1 MREGVFHWG
10 DCMLFMETETARI
23 NRLIRAGAG
32 AGLTEL
38 EFFAREIVAWEKSSE
53 RLEQMAGERYY
64 SGEHDILKRKRTAI
78 GPDGKL
84 MVLENLPNAHVIDN
98 LYGLMVDQKTNYLVG
113 KPFTF
118 NCENKAYVQLLNKR
132 FNATFRR
139 TLKYVC
145 EDALNGGKGWLFVHY
160 NEQGELCF
168 RRFPAYQILP
178 FWADDD
184 HTVLDAAARLWLQ
197 EVWDGLAKKIV
208 KRVEL
213 FKPDGIYRYILE
225 GSTLIP
231 DVELGEYSAYI
242 TQKTGEK
249 AEGFNW
255 NKFPLICFK
264 YNKKEIPLIRR
275 VKSLQDG
282 INGLLSDFEN
292 NMEENPHNTILI
304 LKDYDG
310 ENLGEFRANLATFG
324 VVKVRE
330 NGGVDALGVEVNSEK
345 YKAVLELFKKALI
358 ENARGY
364 DAKDERMGNNPNQMN
379 IQSMYSDIDLDANGM
394 ETEFQAAFEEL
405 LWFVNQDLI
414 TQGAGD
420 FQQEEITVIFNRD
433 ILINES
439 EAITNC
445 QNSVGILSTETI
457 VEQHP
462 WTKDAQTELER
473 LKKEKAEAMADYQ
486 GAFPNNPQD
495 GGSNTPKGDQG
506 GD

>member
-84 MVLENLPNAHVIDN
+84 MVVEHLPNAHVIDN

-330 NGGVDALGVEVNSEK
+330 NGGVDALGVEVNSEN

>member
-1 MREGVFHWG
+1 MAY
-10 DCMLFMETETARI
+10 ETETARI
-23 NRLIRAGAG
+23 NRLILQGG
-32 AGLTEL
+32 FNGMTEL
-38 EFFAREIVAWEKSSE
+38 QFYAAELKEWKDSKRRKNQIT
-53 RLEQMAGERYY
+53 GEAYY
-64 SGEHDILKRKRTAI
+64 DGLQDILQRQRTTI
-78 GPDGKL
+78 GQDGKL
-84 MVLENLPNAHVIDN
+84 QVVYNLPNNRLVDN
-98 LYGLMVDQKTNYLVG
+98 QFALMVDQKTNYLVG

-118 NCENKAYVQLLNKR
+118 NCENKTYVQLLTKR
-132 FNATFRR
+132 FNAAFRR

-160 NEQGELCF
+160 NEAGELCF

-184 HTVLDAAARLWLQ
+184 HTVLDAAARLWFQ

-213 FKPDGIYRYILE
+213 FKPDGIYRYVLE

-231 DVELGEYSAYI
+231 DVELGEYAAYI
-242 TQKTGEK
+242 TRTTGEK
-249 AEGFNW
+249 SEAFNW

-264 YNKKEIPLIRR
+264 YNKKELPLIRR

-282 INGLLSDFEN
+282 INLLLSDFEN

-330 NGGVDALGVEVNSEK
+330 NGGVDSFGVEVNADN

-486 GAFPNNPQD
+486 MAFPNNPQ
-495 GGSNTPKGDQG
+495 GGASNIPKGDQG
-506 GD
+506 GN

>member
-1 MREGVFHWG
+1 
-10 DCMLFMETETARI
+10 MLFMETETARV

-330 NGGVDALGVEVNSEK
+330 NGGVDALGVEVNSEN

>member
-1 MREGVFHWG
+1 
-10 DCMLFMETETARI
+10 MLFMETETARI

-84 MVLENLPNAHVIDN
+84 MVLENLPNAHVVDN
-98 LYGLMVDQKTNYLVG
+98 QYTKMVDQKVNYLVG

-118 NCENKAYVQLLNKR
+118 NCENKAYVQILGKR
-132 FNATFRR
+132 FNASFRR
-139 TLKYVC
+139 MLKYIT
-145 EDALNGGKGWLFVHY
+145 EDALNGGKCWLFVHY
-160 NEQGELCF
+160 DEQGELCF
-168 RRFPAYQILP
+168 RRFPAFQVLP

-184 HTVLDAAARLWLQ
+184 HTTLDAAARLYLQ

-213 FKPDGIYRYILE
+213 FKPDGIYRYVLD

-231 DVELGEYSAYI
+231 DVELGDYAPYI
-242 TQKTGEK
+242 TRKTGDKVEH
-249 AEGFNW
+249 FNW
-255 NKFPLICFK
+255 DRFPLIAFK

-292 NMEENPHNTILI
+292 NMEENPRNTILI

-310 ENLGEFRANLATFG
+310 ENLGEFRRNLATYG

-330 NGGVDALGVEVNSEK
+330 NGGVDSLGVVVTAEN
-345 YKAVLELFKKALI
+345 YKAILELFKKALI
-358 ENARGY
+358 ENAGGY
-364 DAKDERMGNNPNQMN
+364 DAKDMHS
-379 IQSMYSDIDLDANGM
+379 SMP
-394 ETEFQAAFEEL
+394 AA
-405 LWFVNQDLI
+405 
-414 TQGAGD
+414 G
-420 FQQEEITVIFNRD
+420 
-433 ILINES
+433 
-439 EAITNC
+439 
-445 QNSVGILSTETI
+445 
-457 VEQHP
+457 
-462 WTKDAQTELER
+462 
-473 LKKEKAEAMADYQ
+473 
-486 GAFPNNPQD
+486 
-495 GGSNTPKGDQG
+495 
-506 GD
+506 

>member
-1 MREGVFHWG
+1 MPF
-10 DCMLFMETETARI
+10 FMETETARI

-32 AGLTEL
+32 AGLSEL
-38 EFFAREIVAWEKSSE
+38 EFFAREIVAWEKSGE
-53 RLEQMAGERYY
+53 RREQIAGEAYY
-64 SGEHDILKRKRTAI
+64 SGDHDILARKRTVI

-84 MVLENLPNAHVIDN
+84 MVVENLPNAHVIDN
-98 LYGLMVDQKTNYLVG
+98 QYGLMVDQKTNYLVG

-118 NCENKAYVQLLNKR
+118 NCENKPYVQLLNKR
-132 FNATFRR
+132 FNAAFRR

-160 NEQGELCF
+160 NEQGEMCF
-168 RRFPAYQILP
+168 RRFPAYQVLP

-184 HTVLDAAARLWLQ
+184 HTVLDAAARLYLQ

-213 FKPDGIYRYILE
+213 FKPDGIYRYILD

-231 DVELGEYSAYI
+231 DVELGDYSPYI
-242 TQKTGEK
+242 TKTTGDKVE
-249 AEGFNW
+249 AYNW
-255 NKFPLICFK
+255 NRFPLIAFK

-292 NMEENPHNTILI
+292 NMEENPRNTILI

-310 ENLGEFRANLATFG
+310 ENLGEFRQNLATYG

-330 NGGVDALGVEVNSEK
+330 NGGVEALGVQVTAEN
-345 YKAVLELFKKALI
+345 YKSILELFKKALI

-364 DAKDERMGNNPNQMN
+364 DAKDERLSGNPNQMN

-414 TQGAGD
+414 NQGAGD

-473 LKKEKAEAMADYQ
+473 LKKEKAEAVADYM
-486 GAFPNNPQD
+486 GTFPNNPQG
-495 GGSNTPKGDQG
+495 GGSNIPKGDQG

>member
-1 MREGVFHWG
+1 
-10 DCMLFMETETARI
+10 MLFMETETARI

-255 NKFPLICFK
+255 NKFPLI
-264 YNKKEIPLIRR
+264 
-275 VKSLQDG
+275 SL
-282 INGLLSDFEN
+282 N
-292 NMEENPHNTILI
+292 
-304 LKDYDG
+304 
-310 ENLGEFRANLATFG
+310 
-324 VVKVRE
+324 
-330 NGGVDALGVEVNSEK
+330 
-345 YKAVLELFKKALI
+345 
-358 ENARGY
+358 
-364 DAKDERMGNNPNQMN
+364 
-379 IQSMYSDIDLDANGM
+379 
-394 ETEFQAAFEEL
+394 
-405 LWFVNQDLI
+405 
-414 TQGAGD
+414 
-420 FQQEEITVIFNRD
+420 
-433 ILINES
+433 
-439 EAITNC
+439 
-445 QNSVGILSTETI
+445 
-457 VEQHP
+457 
-462 WTKDAQTELER
+462 
-473 LKKEKAEAMADYQ
+473 
-486 GAFPNNPQD
+486 
-495 GGSNTPKGDQG
+495 
-506 GD
+506 

>member
-1 MREGVFHWG
+1 
-10 DCMLFMETETARI
+10 MLFMETETARI

-84 MVLENLPNAHVIDN
+84 MVLENLPNAHVVDN
-98 LYGLMVDQKTNYLVG
+98 QYTKMVDQKVNYLVG

-118 NCENKAYVQLLNKR
+118 NCENKAYVQILGKR
-132 FNATFRR
+132 FNASFRR
-139 TLKYVC
+139 MLKYIT
-145 EDALNGGKGWLFVHY
+145 EDALNGGKCWLFVHY
-160 NEQGELCF
+160 DEQGELCF
-168 RRFPAYQILP
+168 RRFPAFQVLP

-184 HTVLDAAARLWLQ
+184 HTTLDAAARLYLQ

-213 FKPDGIYRYILE
+213 FKPDGIYRYVLD

-231 DVELGEYSAYI
+231 DVELGDYAPYI
-242 TQKTGEK
+242 TRKTGDKVEH
-249 AEGFNW
+249 FNW
-255 NKFPLICFK
+255 DRFPLIAFK

-292 NMEENPHNTILI
+292 NMEENPRNTILI

-310 ENLGEFRANLATFG
+310 ENLGEFRRNLATYG

-330 NGGVDALGVEVNSEK
+330 NGGVDSLGVVVTAEN
-345 YKAVLELFKKALI
+345 YKAILELFKKALI
-358 ENARGY
+358 ENAGGY
-364 DAKDERMGNNPNQMN
+364 DAKDDRLSGNPNQMN

-394 ETEFQAAFEEL
+394 ETEFQAAFEQL
-405 LWFVNQDLI
+405 LWFVNQDLK
-414 TQGAGD
+414 TKGAGD
-420 FQQEEITVIFNRD
+420 FEQEEITVIFNRD

-439 EAITNC
+439 EAIDNC
-445 QNSVGILSTETI
+445 AKSQGIVSDETI

-462 WTKDAQTELER
+462 WTKDADAELER
-473 LKKEKAEAMADYQ
+473 LKKEKEEKMADYM
-486 GAFPNNPQD
+486 GAFPQTPPTGSSNN
-495 GGSNTPKGDQG
+495 NNGDQG
-506 GD
+506 GN

>member
-1 MREGVFHWG
+1 
-10 DCMLFMETETARI
+10 MLFMETETARI

-32 AGLTEL
+32 AGLSEL
-38 EFFAREIVAWEKSSE
+38 EFFAREIVAWEKSPE

-64 SGEHDILKRKRTAI
+64 SGDHDILTRKRTAI

-84 MVLENLPNAHVIDN
+84 MVLENLPNAHVVDN
-98 LYGLMVDQKTNYLVG
+98 QYTKMVDQKVNYLVG

-118 NCENKAYVQLLNKR
+118 NCENKAYVQILGKR
-132 FNATFRR
+132 FNAGFRR
-139 TLKYVC
+139 MLKYVT

-160 NEQGELCF
+160 DEQGELCF
-168 RRFPAYQILP
+168 RRFPAFQVLP

-184 HTVLDAAARLWLQ
+184 HTTLDAAARLYLQ

-213 FKPDGIYRYILE
+213 FKPDGIYRYVLE

-231 DVELGEYSAYI
+231 DVELGDYASYI
-242 TQKTGEK
+242 TRKTGDKVEH
-249 AEGFNW
+249 FNW
-255 NKFPLICFK
+255 DRFPLIAFK

-282 INGLLSDFEN
+282 INCLLSDFEN
-292 NMEENPHNTILI
+292 NMEENPRNTILI

-310 ENLGEFRANLATFG
+310 ENLGEFRRNLATYG

-330 NGGVDALGVEVNSEK
+330 NGGVDSLGVVVTAEN
-345 YKAVLELFKKALI
+345 YKAILELFKKALI
-358 ENARGY
+358 ENAGGY
-364 DAKDERMGNNPNQMN
+364 DAKDDRLSGNPNQMN

-394 ETEFQAAFEEL
+394 ETEFQAAFEQL
-405 LWFVNQDLI
+405 LWFVNQDLK
-414 TQGAGD
+414 TKGAGD
-420 FQQEEITVIFNRD
+420 FEQEEITVIFNRD

-445 QNSVGILSTETI
+445 QNSVGILSNETI

-473 LKKEKAEAMADYQ
+473 LKKEKAEAMADYM
-486 GAFPNNPQD
+486 GAFPPRANPNNPNGD
-495 GGSNTPKGDQG
+495 TGGDQ
-506 GD
+506 

>member
-1 MREGVFHWG
+1 MF
-10 DCMLFMETETARI
+10 FMETETARI

-38 EFFAREIVAWEKSSE
+38 EFFAREIVAWEKSGE
-53 RLEQMAGERYY
+53 RAEQMAGERYY
-64 SGEHDILKRKRTAI
+64 SGEHDILNRKRTAI

-84 MVLENLPNAHVIDN
+84 IVLENLPNSHVVDN
-98 LYGLMVDQKTNYLVG
+98 QYGIMVDQKVNYLMG

-118 NCENKAYVQLLNKR
+118 NCENKDYIQLLGKR
-132 FNATFRR
+132 FNVGFRR
-139 TLKYVC
+139 VLKYVT

-168 RRFPAYQILP
+168 RRFPAFQVLP

-184 HTVLDAAARLWLQ
+184 HTTLDAAARLYLQ

-225 GSTLIP
+225 GSVLIP
-231 DVELGEYSAYI
+231 DVELGDYSPYI
-242 TQKTGEK
+242 TKKTGDKVEPY
-249 AEGFNW
+249 AW
-255 NKFPLICFK
+255 NRFPLIAFK
-264 YNKKEIPLIRR
+264 CNKKEIPLIRR

-292 NMEENPHNTILI
+292 NMEENPRNTILI
-304 LKDYDG
+304 LKEYDG
-310 ENLGEFRANLATFG
+310 ENLGEFRRNLATYG

-330 NGGVDALGVEVNSEK
+330 NGDVDSLGVVVTAEN
-345 YKAVLELFKKALI
+345 YRAILELFKKALI
-358 ENARGY
+358 NNARGY
-364 DAKDERMGNNPNQMN
+364 DAKDDRLSGNPNQMN

-394 ETEFQAAFEEL
+394 ETEFQAAFEQL
-405 LWFVNQDLI
+405 LWFVNQDLKTKGI
-414 TQGAGD
+414 GD
-420 FQQEEITVIFNRD
+420 FEQEEVTIIFNRD

-473 LKKEKAEAMADYQ
+473 LKKEKAEAMADYM
-486 GAFPNNPQD
+486 GAFPKKAGSDNPN
-495 GGSNTPKGDQG
+495 GETG
-506 GD
+506 GDR

>member
-1 MREGVFHWG
+1 
-10 DCMLFMETETARI
+10 MLFMETETARI

-330 NGGVDALGVEVNSEK
+330 NGGVDALGVEVNSEN

>member
-1 MREGVFHWG
+1 MPF
-10 DCMLFMETETARI
+10 FMETETARI

-32 AGLTEL
+32 AGLSEL
-38 EFFAREIVAWEKSSE
+38 EFFAREIVAWEKSGE
-53 RLEQMAGERYY
+53 RREQIAGEAYY
-64 SGEHDILKRKRTAI
+64 SGDHDILNRKRTVI

-84 MVLENLPNAHVIDN
+84 MVVEHLPNARVIDN

-208 KRVEL
+208 KRIEL

-330 NGGVDALGVEVNSEK
+330 NGGVDALGVEVNSEN

-414 TQGAGD
+414 TQRAGD

>member
-1 MREGVFHWG
+1 
-10 DCMLFMETETARI
+10 MLFMETETARI

-64 SGEHDILKRKRTAI
+64 SGEHDILKRNRTAI

-84 MVLENLPNAHVIDN
+84 MVLENLPNAHVVDN
-98 LYGLMVDQKTNYLVG
+98 QYTKMVDQKVNYLVG

-118 NCENKAYVQLLNKR
+118 NCENKAYVQILGKR
-132 FNATFRR
+132 FNASFRR
-139 TLKYVC
+139 MLKYIT
-145 EDALNGGKGWLFVHY
+145 EDALNGGKCWLFVHY
-160 NEQGELCF
+160 DEQGELCF
-168 RRFPAYQILP
+168 RRFPAFQVLP

-184 HTVLDAAARLWLQ
+184 HTTLDAAARLYLQ

-213 FKPDGIYRYILE
+213 FKPDGIYRYVLD

-231 DVELGEYSAYI
+231 DVELGDYAPYI
-242 TQKTGEK
+242 TRKTGDKVEH
-249 AEGFNW
+249 FNW
-255 NKFPLICFK
+255 DRFPLIAFK

-310 ENLGEFRANLATFG
+310 ENLGEFRRNLATYG

-330 NGGVDALGVEVNSEK
+330 NGGVDSLGVVVTAEN
-345 YKAVLELFKKALI
+345 YKAILELFKKALI
-358 ENARGY
+358 ENAGGY
-364 DAKDERMGNNPNQMN
+364 DAKDDRLSGNPNQMN

-394 ETEFQAAFEEL
+394 ETEFQAAFEQL
-405 LWFVNQDLI
+405 LWFVNQDLK
-414 TQGAGD
+414 TNGAGD
-420 FQQEEITVIFNRD
+420 FEQEEITVIFNRD

-445 QNSVGILSTETI
+445 QNSVGILSNETI

-473 LKKEKAEAMADYQ
+473 LKKEKAEAMSDYM
-486 GAFPNNPQD
+486 GAFPPRANPNNPNGD
-495 GGSNTPKGDQG
+495 TGGDQ
-506 GD
+506 

>member
-84 MVLENLPNAHVIDN
+84 MVVEHLPNAHVIDN
-98 LYGLMVDQKTNYLVG
+98 LYGLMVDQKVNYLVG

-118 NCENKAYVQLLNKR
+118 NCENKAYIQILGKR
-132 FNATFRR
+132 FNASFRR
-139 TLKYVC
+139 MLKYIT

-160 NEQGELCF
+160 DEQGELCF
-168 RRFPAYQILP
+168 RRFPAFQVLP
-178 FWADDD
+178 FWANDD
-184 HTVLDAAARLWLQ
+184 HTTLDAAARLYLQ

-213 FKPDGIYRYILE
+213 FKPDGIYRYVLE

-231 DVELGEYSAYI
+231 DVELGDYAPYI
-242 TQKTGEK
+242 TRKTGDK
-249 AEGFNW
+249 AEYFNW
-255 NKFPLICFK
+255 DRFPLIAFK

-292 NMEENPHNTILI
+292 NMEENPRNTILI

-310 ENLGEFRANLATFG
+310 ENLGEFRRNLATYG

-330 NGGVDALGVEVNSEK
+330 NGGVDSLGVVVTAEN
-345 YKAVLELFKKALI
+345 YKAILELFKKALI
-358 ENARGY
+358 ENAGGY
-364 DAKDERMGNNPNQMN
+364 DAKDDRLSGNPNQMN

-394 ETEFQAAFEEL
+394 ETEFQAAFEQL
-405 LWFVNQDLI
+405 LWFVNQDLK
-414 TQGAGD
+414 TKGAGD
-420 FQQEEITVIFNRD
+420 FEQEEITVIFNRD

-445 QNSVGILSTETI
+445 QNSVGILSNETI

-473 LKKEKAEAMADYQ
+473 LKKEKAEAMADYM
-486 GAFPNNPQD
+486 GAFPPRANPNN
-495 GGSNTPKGDQG
+495 SNGDTGGDQ
-506 GD
+506 